1 MAGTEFYKPLV
12 ANGPRRMHC
21 ADEAAYLDAWR
32 SHALPQVDA
41 LLPMAVTAGLV
52 ADRLAWVFVAGY
64 QAACR
69 HVFPEV
75 RSEHWIA
82 FAASEDRSGEP
93 ALPGLRLA
101 DGCLD
106 GTKTWVA
113 AARSVQHLVVRL
125 GDGPEARYLHV
136 PRAAPGLTITPGE
149 RASFLA
155 DMSQGRA
162 HFARTPVHAAT
173 ALSPARVGLFGLLEP
188 LYIYAAFCG
197 FVLGS
202 SSERDLVTCARDCL
216 DGVEPAIASVGGE
229 LDRHNIEKADARAQD
244 LLVRLS
250 GNRIDAAGDWDV
262 DQRLVAMYSRGVRR
276 RVQQP

>member
-12 ANGPRRMHC
+12 ANGPRRMDC
-21 ADEAAYLDAWR
+21 ADEAAYLHAWR
-32 SHALPQVDA
+32 AHALPLAGD

-52 ADRLAWVFVAGY
+52 ADRLAWVFIAGY

-82 FAASEDRSGEP
+82 FAASEDQSGEP
-93 ALPGLRLA
+93 PLPGLRLE
-101 DGCLD
+101 DDCLH

-113 AARSVQHLVVRL
+113 AARSVQQLVVRL
-125 GDGPEARYLHV
+125 GNGPAARYLCV
-136 PRAAPGLTITPGE
+136 PRDAPGLTIAPGD
-149 RASFLA
+149 RPGFLA

-162 HFARTPVHAAT
+162 HFERTPMRATT
-173 ALSPARVGLFGLLEP
+173 ALAADRVGQFGLLEP

-197 FVLGS
+197 FVLGGTA
-202 SSERDLVTCARDCL
+202 ERDLVTCARDCL

-229 LDRHNIEKADARAQD
+229 LDRYNIEKADARAQD

-250 GNRIDAAGDWDV
+250 GNRIDAAGDWDA

-276 RVQQP
+276 RVQQI